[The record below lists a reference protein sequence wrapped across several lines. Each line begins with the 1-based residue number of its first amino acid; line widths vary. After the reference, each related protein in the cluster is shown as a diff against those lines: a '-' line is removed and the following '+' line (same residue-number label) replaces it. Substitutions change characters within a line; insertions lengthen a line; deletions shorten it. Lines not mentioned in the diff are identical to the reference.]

1 MNRRFSLPA
10 LSLGIVALSLALHA
24 GSVKTEAVSYA
35 SGSDTVNG
43 YLALPEGGGKHPA
56 VIVIHEWWGLNDWV
70 KEQAQKYAG
79 QGYVAPVSYTHLTL
93 PTKRI
98 V

>member
-1 MNRRFSLPA
+1 MNRRFFLPVMT
-10 LSLGIVALSLALHA
+10 LSILALSLALHA
-24 GSVKTEAVSYA
+24 GSVKTKTVSYK

-79 QGYVAPVSYTHLTL
+79 
-93 PTKRI
+93 
-98 V
+98 